1 MIFFHVDKL
10 SQSHDFELS
19 TSHDAILWP
28 SYMEN
33 EDAESEITLKL

>member
-19 TSHDAILWP
+19 TSHDAIFWP
-28 SYMEN
+28 NYMESG
-33 EDAESEITLKL
+33 DVESEITLRL